1 MYSKNSAIELGKV
14 YEHVQKSLQTEA
26 DNSTNDPSS
35 GPATRGFLGSS
46 RGSNKLS
53 PLRRQSSRLAPPL
66 TPPALNAMQLMDQWS
81 SFMDNGGISP
91 NNVSRKTRTA
101 NALSNSNI
109 TSVGATARNSYA
121 AFWGIDTSISPSGHN
136 NTTNTTSTP
145 TNRKKSTVTFD
156 RSSRNPSIFNNATRP
171 TSAGGALS
179 PTAGSGQGH
188 SQNPIANAIA
198 QAIAYANA
206 TSNNSNSSSN
216 NNNQNNS
223 SGHVSYNN
231 SNQGSFGIVST
242 PGDISSSMNNRAP
255 FSSKYGGGL
264 TRSAWQEHSE
274 MGSDNDSI
282 GFEHENY
289 MYHTN
294 NNGVQLSRQSSQS
307 QLKKDTSLKL
317 LNKAKISYREV
328 MEG

>member
-1 MYSKNSAIELGKV
+1 MGKV
-14 YEHVQKSLQTEA
+14 YEHVQKTLQTEV

-53 PLRRQSSRLAPPL
+53 PLRRQSSRLAPPP

-91 NNVSRKTRTA
+91 TNVSRKTRTA
-101 NALSNSNI
+101 NALSNSNN

-121 AFWGIDTSISPSGHN
+121 AFWGIDTSISSSGHN

-145 TNRKKSTVTFD
+145 TNRKKSSVTFD
-156 RSSRNPSIFNNATRP
+156 RSSRNPSIFNNTARP
-171 TSAGGALS
+171 TSAGAAVS
-179 PTAGSGQGH
+179 PTGGSGQGH

-206 TSNNSNSSSN
+206 TASNNNQSSSNQYNNN

-223 SGHVSYNN
+223 SGNISYNN

-242 PGDISSSMNNRAP
+242 PGDISSSMHNRAP

-264 TRSAWQEHSE
+264 TRTAWQEHSE
-274 MGSDNDSI
+274 IGSDNDSI

-289 MYHTN
+289 MNSTN